1 MIQGGDPS
9 GTGSGGESCWG
20 GVFPTEADTSRARH
34 DARGKLCMAN
44 SGPDTNGSQF
54 FVLFRPA
61 KHLDGK
67 HTVFGSLVGG
77 MDVLRAL
84 ELVET
89 GDKDKPRRTI
99 AIDGI
104 DIHKDPVRSWWF
116 VLGLPAI
123 VLVLAATIVTA
134 VAVAWVA
141 TQRQQVGQRFAVLA
155 ASASEVTRA
164 TLTRIVDRV
173 DDGVHSIEAFAPGQ
187 NETMLFNSVFQTVGG
202 SLTLGNRDACSGV
215 GFYRLLG
222 QEEFGGWES
231 RVSAAYNFSARVLAP
246 YSAHPPAKSWAMV
259 LEATVPPNLDRYR
272 IGDAVSE
279 LPGVEDV
286 VSRIRLGRVAA
297 LEQQVFAGGRGP
309 LSMVFGAVFANPN
322 ATKPGADPPRGQVAV
337 LASHA
342 GESQRVQ
349 PELTRR
355 RRALLPTRP
364 ASGSSALVGCNLSP
378 SLLTGQWVRDLAS
391 TASDLFAI
399 VQDVTSLSPHPCAEV
414 SATVDQDFHGPASG
428 AIAGELFRTC
438 ANGTRVSSLGHSD
451 DVVPFVTGD
460 TEAIVQQT
468 EMEAVSC
475 DEPEHVLMA
484 TLGGDD
490 GSAEPLAA
498 ASGSAAEAAA
508 VATAGLRLRVLDA
521 RELAGGGAV
530 SGHADLVSTGPL
542 SRRARGDSASLGS
555 PVAGSAAA
563 GMPRTVSA
571 QASPSFGSG
580 LRLAGSRAGGLS
592 TARPASVSA
601 SSPGP
606 SASVAESSGAS
617 QDDDQALSVAELLHD
632 LEVVQA
638 AAAACLRVVGDAAD
652 VIGVDPQLAH
662 FGYIVSPLRQ
672 LTSETVLRARSMA
685 SVPIA
690 LRWASGTHP
699 VALLDPAKAEVVIAN
714 SMIFVLKQAYS
725 EELVVTMSDG
735 LSPLPEAWFQEQ
747 PPELGIVA
755 ATTAGMPQRGSLRH

>member
-1 MIQGGDPS
+1 MPRFGGAKVAAERSLPGAPPSPVEAAARALGDPPCCS
-9 GTGSGGESCWG
+9 
-20 GVFPTEADTSRARH
+20 
-34 DARGKLCMAN
+34 
-44 SGPDTNGSQF
+44 
-54 FVLFRPA
+54 
-61 KHLDGK
+61 
-67 HTVFGSLVGG
+67 
-77 MDVLRAL
+77 
-84 ELVET
+84 
-89 GDKDKPRRTI
+89 
-99 AIDGI
+99 
-104 DIHKDPVRSWWF
+104 VRSWWF

-337 LASHA
+337 LASQA
-342 GESQRVQ
+342 GESQHVQ

-355 RRALLPTRP
+355 PPGIAPDP
-364 ASGSSALVGCNLSP
+364 AGKRLVGMVACNLSP

-508 VATAGLRLRVLDA
+508 VATAGLRLRCETVRDRFA
-521 RELAGGGAV
+521 AV
-530 SGHADLVSTGPL
+530 
-542 SRRARGDSASLGS
+542 AS
-555 PVAGSAAA
+555 
-563 GMPRTVSA
+563 
-571 QASPSFGSG
+571 SG
-580 LRLAGSRAGGLS
+580 LRAQFRTHLAGRTWLVSMAASQAVQDTTGPAVVAPTILAACLAALCAVVLCLLA
-592 TARPASVSA
+592 TAAVSA
-601 SSPGP
+601 SRQRLLAAELHRAEAAQLARAVHYTTVSFLAHEARGALAVTSTTVEALAEGLSRFGIRLPSGHTLRPGQLLGSSFP
-606 SASVAESSGAS
+606 SMPAVSSFGGHSEASVLVHGLAEEGRWQPRA
-617 QDDDQALSVAELLHD
+617 
-632 LEVVQA
+632 
-638 AAAACLRVVGDAAD
+638 GD
-652 VIGVDPQLAH
+652 
-662 FGYIVSPLRQ
+662 
-672 LTSETVLRARSMA
+672 
-685 SVPIA
+685 
-690 LRWASGTHP
+690 
-699 VALLDPAKAEVVIAN
+699 
-714 SMIFVLKQAYS
+714 
-725 EELVVTMSDG
+725 
-735 LSPLPEAWFQEQ
+735 
-747 PPELGIVA
+747 
-755 ATTAGMPQRGSLRH
+755 

>member
-1 MIQGGDPS
+1 M
-9 GTGSGGESCWG
+9 
-20 GVFPTEADTSRARH
+20 
-34 DARGKLCMAN
+34 
-44 SGPDTNGSQF
+44 
-54 FVLFRPA
+54 
-61 KHLDGK
+61 
-67 HTVFGSLVGG
+67 
-77 MDVLRAL
+77 
-84 ELVET
+84 
-89 GDKDKPRRTI
+89 
-99 AIDGI
+99 
-104 DIHKDPVRSWWF
+104 
-116 VLGLPAI
+116 
-123 VLVLAATIVTA
+123 
-134 VAVAWVA
+134 
-141 TQRQQVGQRFAVLA
+141 
-155 ASASEVTRA
+155 
-164 TLTRIVDRV
+164 
-173 DDGVHSIEAFAPGQ
+173 
-187 NETMLFNSVFQTVGG
+187 
-202 SLTLGNRDACSGV
+202 
-215 GFYRLLG
+215 
-222 QEEFGGWES
+222 
-231 RVSAAYNFSARVLAP
+231 SAAYNFSARVLAP

-355 RRALLPTRP
+355 PPGIAPDP
-364 ASGSSALVGCNLSP
+364 AGKRLVGMVGCNLSP

-438 ANGTRVSSLGHSD
+438 ANGTRASSLGHSD

-508 VATAGLRLRVLDA
+508 VATAGLRLRCETVRDRFAAVASSGLRAQFRTHLAGRTWLVSIAASQAVQDTTGPAVVAPTILAACLAALCAVVLCLLATAAVSASRQRLLAAELHRAEAAQLARAVHYTTVSFLAHEARGALAVTSTTVEALAEGLSRFGIRLPSGHTLRPGQLLGSSFPSMPAVSYFGAHSEASVLVRGLAEEGRWQPRAEGGDRTRVADQPRAGGGDRAGLTDESPVQHRFREVRQQSDVGCPRSGSPGLRTTPDGVQRAVASVRRGRSVLDA

-592 TARPASVSA
+592 TARPGSVSA
-601 SSPGP
+601 SSHGP

-662 FGYIVSPLRQ
+662 FGYIVAPLRQ

-725 EELVVTMSDG
+725 E
-735 LSPLPEAWFQEQ
+735 
-747 PPELGIVA
+747 
-755 ATTAGMPQRGSLRH
+755 